1 MIKERN
7 KRIEK
12 FVDHILT
19 ILFMILLTIYSLFMD
34 DVRTLVFTNK
44 CDFIFYIITLSIM
57 AIFFIEIFN
66 VCVHNPAHEFCNRVF
81 TVLFENKMKMVWH

>member
-34 DVRTLVFTNK
+34 DTRTLVFTNNY
-44 CDFIFYIITLSIM
+44 DFIFYIITLSIM
-57 AIFFIEIFN
+57 AIFFVEILLSSI
-66 VCVHNPAHEFCNRVF
+66 A
-81 TVLFENKMKMVWH
+81 K

>member
-34 DVRTLVFTNK
+34 DVRTLVFTNNY
-44 CDFIFYIITLSIM
+44 DFIFYIITLSIM
-57 AIFFIEIFN
+57 AIFFIEI
-66 VCVHNPAHEFCNRVF
+66 
-81 TVLFENKMKMVWH
+81 LLNK

>member
-12 FVDHILT
+12 FVDHNLT

-34 DVRTLVFTNK
+34 DIRTLVFTNNY
-44 CDFIFYIITLSIM
+44 DFIFYIITLSIM
-57 AIFFIEIFN
+57 AIFFIEILLSSI
-66 VCVHNPAHEFCNRVF
+66 A
-81 TVLFENKMKMVWH
+81 K

>member
-34 DVRTLVFTNK
+34 DVRTLVFTNNY
-44 CDFIFYIITLSIM
+44 DFIFYIITLSIM
-57 AIFFIEIFN
+57 AIFFIEILLSSI
-66 VCVHNPAHEFCNRVF
+66 A
-81 TVLFENKMKMVWH
+81 K

>member
-34 DVRTLVFTNK
+34 DTRTLVFTNNY
-44 CDFIFYIITLSIM
+44 DFIFYIITLSIM
-57 AIFFIEIFN
+57 AIFFIEILLNLCFLLYFISKI
-66 VCVHNPAHEFCNRVF
+66 AQ
-81 TVLFENKMKMVWH
+81 